1 MTSCE
6 GAMHTNICGLKQPLT
21 AGLCTLRALWEG
33 LELGALRRG
42 SPTGSRARSALQA
55 AGEGSHSEG
64 QLRPVSSAPAPDL
77 PSAVSPS
84 GVLADPQS
92 CGLRAWDSSRA
103 LISSCQENA
112 PRKTQP

>member
-1 MTSCE
+1 
-6 GAMHTNICGLKQPLT
+6 MHTNICGLKQPLS
-21 AGLCTLRALWEG
+21 AGLCTLRALWEA

-42 SPTGSRARSALQA
+42 DPSGSRARSALRA
-55 AGEGSHSEG
+55 TGEGLHPEG
-64 QLRPVSSAPAPDL
+64 RLRPVSSAPAPDL

-92 CGLRAWDSSRA
+92 CGLGAQGSSRA

-112 PRKTQP
+112 PRKTHP